1 VACCED
7 ADFTVMNVTMSS
19 SDTSSE
25 ENLDLLREAVDGQF
39 MNDFM
44 FASRGTGDA
53 EKENSGTKKENKIP
67 SLRPHFNKEE
77 QYNELHV
84 TPEFQAFVAKHLVK
98 IIDRQLDEF
107 HGDSTSSLVHN
118 GNTRAQANG
127 GIRLFQSSS
136 RYLSADTIPGYK
148 KAKRRVVHKE
158 DEDELTK
165 CRAAAVSP
173 EWVMSRKEVS
183 CWEKPSGELLIL
195 NARGEVTGHKGA
207 KIKIKTNSWGVRN
220 SSFHID
226 VMCSAHDDSKKRNT
240 ETKAG
245 GKIVRKI

>member
-1 VACCED
+1 
-7 ADFTVMNVTMSS
+7 MSS

-25 ENLDLLREAVDGQF
+25 ENLDLLMEAVDGQF

-53 EKENSGTKKENKIP
+53 EKENSETKKENKIP

-77 QYNELHV
+77 RYNELHV

-107 HGDSTSSLVHN
+107 HSDSTSSLVHN

-127 GIRLFQSSS
+127 GIRLFRSSS
-136 RYLSADTIPGYK
+136 RYLSADTILDYK
-148 KAKRRVVHKE
+148 KAKRRVVHE
-158 DEDELTK
+158 QNEDELTK
-165 CRAAAVSP
+165 CQAAAVTP

-183 CWEKPSGELLIL
+183 CWEKPSREVLIL
-195 NARGEVTGHKGA
+195 NARGEVIGHKGA
-207 KIKIKTNSWGVRN
+207 KIKIKTNSRGVRN

-226 VMCSAHDDSKKRNT
+226 VMCSANDDSKKRNT
-240 ETKAG
+240 KRTAER
-245 GKIVRKI
+245 KIVRKI

>member
-1 VACCED
+1 
-7 ADFTVMNVTMSS
+7 MSS

-25 ENLDLLREAVDGQF
+25 ENLDMLMEAVDGQF

-53 EKENSGTKKENKIP
+53 EKENNGTKKENKIL
-67 SLRPHFNKEE
+67 SLRPHCNKEE
-77 QYNELHV
+77 RYNELHV

-107 HGDSTSSLVHN
+107 CGDSTSSVVHN
-118 GNTRAQANG
+118 GNTRARASG
-127 GIRLFQSSS
+127 GIRLFRSSS
-136 RYLSADTIPGYK
+136 RYLSADTVPGYK
-148 KAKRRVVHKE
+148 KAKRRVVHEE
-158 DEDELTK
+158 DEDELKK

-183 CWEKPSGELLIL
+183 SWEKPSREVLIL
-195 NARGEVTGHKGA
+195 NASGEVIGHKGA
-207 KIKIKTNSWGVRN
+207 KTKIKTNSWGVRN

-226 VMCSAHDDSKKRNT
+226 SAHDDSKEKNN
-240 ETKAG
+240 ETTAE